1 MTPSQTELQAAPEAK
16 IDLTKQQDLNSN
28 AGSGRLLS
36 LDFFRGLTI
45 ALMILVN
52 NPGSDTHYWPLS
64 HAKWNGWTPTDLVF
78 PFFLFIT
85 GVSLV
90 YSFSSRLARGQSRGE
105 LMKHV
110 VRRAVILILLGIFL
124 NGFPNRYNLHTLRF
138 EGVLQRIGVCYLFA
152 SMIYFWTKPRG
163 RAAVIFACLAG
174 YWVLMRFVPVPGFG
188 TPTHQIPLLDPNR
201 NLTAW
206 LDRLLFSGHLYE
218 GTRDPEGVIS
228 TVPAIAS
235 VLFGVFAGE
244 WLRSARASG
253 KKVWGMLAC
262 GAMGFLLAETWNIW
276 FPINKKLWTSSFV
289 LLTTGLA
296 LIVFGLCYWLLD
308 VRKLRWIPTKPAT
321 VFGMNAIA
329 AYVFAEVFAML
340 LGGLKWRDS
349 EAVFRSLQ
357 EHIYDSVFAP
367 LGSAEFSSLVYS
379 ICFVMVCWALMWV
392 LYRKKIFFKI

>member
-1 MTPSQTELQAAPEAK
+1 MTPTQTELQAAPDAK
-16 IDLTKQQDLNSN
+16 IDLKKQQDLNSS

-340 LGGLKWRDS
+340 LGGLKWRGS

>member
-1 MTPSQTELQAAPEAK
+1 MTPTRPELQATPEVET
-16 IDLTKQQDLNSN
+16 ISTKQQELKSN
-28 AGSGRLLS
+28 GGSGRLLS

-64 HAKWNGWTPTDLVF
+64 HAVWNGWTLTDLVF

-110 VRRAVILILLGIFL
+110 VRRAVILILLGIFI
-124 NGFPNRYNLHTLRF
+124 NGFPNRYNIHTLRF
-138 EGVLQRIGVCYLFA
+138 EGVLQRIGLCYLAA
-152 SMIYFWTKPRG
+152 SMIYFWVKPRG
-163 RAAVIFACLAG
+163 RAAVVFACLVG

-188 TPTHQIPLLDPNR
+188 TPTHQMPLMDPDR

-206 LDRLLFSGHLYE
+206 LDRLLFSGHLYN
-218 GTRDPEGVIS
+218 GTRDPEGVLS
-228 TVPAIAS
+228 TIPAIAS
-235 VLFGVFAGE
+235 ALFGVFTAE

-253 KKVWGMLAC
+253 KKVLGMLAC
-262 GAMGFLLAETWNIW
+262 GAAGFLLGETWNIW
-276 FPINKKLWTSSFV
+276 FPINKNLWTSSFV

-296 LIVFGLCYWLLD
+296 LTVFGLCYWLLD
-308 VRKLRWIPTKPAT
+308 VRKVRWIPTMPAI

-329 AYVFAEVFAML
+329 AYVFAELFALLLDVFRWS
-340 LGGLKWRDS
+340 GGQPP
-349 EAVFRSLQ
+349 ARSLQ
-357 EHIYDSVFAP
+357 DRVYEVVFAP
-367 LGSAEFSSLVYS
+367 LDGAEFSSLVYS
-379 ICFVMVCWALMWV
+379 ICFVVVCWAVMWV

>member
-1 MTPSQTELQAAPEAK
+1 MTPLQPDLQAAPKPESLPPK
-16 IDLTKQQDLNSN
+16 PLELNPSP
-28 AGSGRLLS
+28 GTGRLLS

-52 NPGSDTHYWPLS
+52 NAGSDEHYWPLS

-105 LMKHV
+105 LMRHV
-110 VRRAVILILLGIFL
+110 VRRAAILILLGLFI
-124 NGFPNRYNLHTLRF
+124 NGFPNRYNPHTLRF
-138 EGVLQRIGVCYLFA
+138 EGVLQRIGLCYLAA
-152 SMIYFWTKPRG
+152 SVIYFWTKPRG
-163 RAAVIFACLAG
+163 RAAVIFLCLIG
-174 YWVLMRFVPVPGFG
+174 YWVVMRFVPVPGFG
-188 TPTHQIPLLDPNR
+188 TPTHQIPLLDPDR

-218 GTRDPEGVIS
+218 GTRDPEGVLS
-228 TVPAIAS
+228 TIPAIAS
-235 VLFGVFAGE
+235 VLFGVFTGE

-253 KKVWGMLAC
+253 KKVLGMLAC
-262 GAMGFLLAETWNIW
+262 GAAGSLLAEAWNIW

-308 VRKLRWIPTKPAT
+308 VRKARWIPTKPAT

-329 AYVFAEVFAML
+329 AYVFSEVFAIL
-340 LGGLKWRDS
+340 LDVARWPGSHPPSRSFHGG
-349 EAVFRSLQ
+349 
-357 EHIYDSVFAP
+357 IYATLFAP
-367 LGSAEFSSLVYS
+367 LGSHGFGSLIYS
-379 ICFVMVCWALMWV
+379 ICFVLVCWALMWA
-392 LYRKKIFFKI
+392 LYRRKIFFKI

>member
-1 MTPSQTELQAAPEAK
+1 MTPTQPELQATPEVET
-16 IDLTKQQDLNSN
+16 ISTKQQEFNGD

-64 HAKWNGWTPTDLVF
+64 HAAWNGWTPTDLVF

-110 VRRAVILILLGIFL
+110 VRRAAILILLGIFL
-124 NGFPNRYNLHTLRF
+124 NGFPDRYNIHTLRF
-138 EGVLQRIGVCYLFA
+138 EGVLQRIGLCYLFA
-152 SMIYFWTKPRG
+152 SIIYFWTKPRG
-163 RAAVIFACLAG
+163 RAAVIVACLVG

-188 TPTHQIPLLDPNR
+188 TPTHQIPLLDPDR

-228 TVPAIAS
+228 TIPAIAS
-235 VLFGVFAGE
+235 VLFGVFTGE
-244 WLRSARASG
+244 WLRSARDSG

-262 GAMGFLLAETWNIW
+262 GAVGFLLAETWNIW

-296 LIVFGLCYWLLD
+296 LIVLGLCYWLLD
-308 VRKLRWIPTKPAT
+308 VRKVRWVPTKPAI

-329 AYVFAEVFAML
+329 AYVTAELLAIL
-340 LGGLKWRDS
+340 LGAVQWRGS
-349 EAVFRSLQ
+349 EGVFRSLQ
-357 EHIYDSVFAP
+357 DHIYEAVFAP
-367 LGSAEFSSLVYS
+367 LGSAEFGSLIYS
-379 ICFVMVCWALMWV
+379 ICFVLVCWALMWV

>member
-1 MTPSQTELQAAPEAK
+1 MTPTQPELQATPEPET
-16 IDLTKQQDLNSN
+16 ISTKPQDFTSNSS
-28 AGSGRLLS
+28 GGRLLS

-52 NPGSDTHYWPLS
+52 NAGSDEHYWPLS

-110 VRRAVILILLGIFL
+110 ARRAVILILLGMFI
-124 NGFPNRYNLHTLRF
+124 NGFPNRYNPHTLRF
-138 EGVLQRIGVCYLFA
+138 EGVLQRIGVCYLA
-152 SMIYFWTKPRG
+152 TSVIYFWTKARG
-163 RAAVIFACLAG
+163 RAAIIFACLVG
-174 YWVLMRFVPVPGFG
+174 YWLVMRFVPVPGFG
-188 TPTHQIPLLDPNR
+188 TPTHQIPLLDPDR

-218 GTRDPEGVIS
+218 GTRDPEGVLS
-228 TVPAIAS
+228 TIPAIAS

-244 WLRSARASG
+244 WLRSARAGG

-262 GAMGFLLAETWNIW
+262 GAAGFLLAETWNIW

-308 VRKLRWIPTKPAT
+308 VRKARRIPTKPAII
-321 VFGMNAIA
+321 FGMNAIA
-329 AYVFAEVFAML
+329 AYVFSEVFAAL
-340 LGGLKWRDS
+340 LNVGRWPGSDPSSGNFQQRIF
-349 EAVFRSLQ
+349 AT
-357 EHIYDSVFAP
+357 VFAP
-367 LGSAEFSSLVYS
+367 LGSPEFGSLIYS
-379 ICFVMVCWALMWV
+379 ISFVLVCWALMWV

>member
-1 MTPSQTELQAAPEAK
+1 MTATQPDMQATPQPETVSTK
-16 IDLTKQQDLNSN
+16 PQDLTSSSS
-28 AGSGRLLS
+28 GGRLLS

-52 NPGSDTHYWPLS
+52 NAGSDEHYWPLS

-110 VRRAVILILLGIFL
+110 ARRAVILILLGMFI

-138 EGVLQRIGVCYLFA
+138 EGVLQRIGVCYLAA
-152 SMIYFWTKPRG
+152 SVIYFWTKARG
-163 RAAVIFACLAG
+163 RAAVIFACLVG
-174 YWVLMRFVPVPGFG
+174 YWLVMRFVPVPGFG
-188 TPTHQIPLLDPNR
+188 TPTHRIPLLDPDR

-218 GTRDPEGVIS
+218 GTRDPEGVLS
-228 TVPAIAS
+228 TIPAIAS

-253 KKVWGMLAC
+253 KKVWGMLVC
-262 GAMGFLLAETWNIW
+262 GAAGFLLAEAWNVWI
-276 FPINKKLWTSSFV
+276 PINKKLWTSSFV

-308 VRKLRWIPTKPAT
+308 VRKARWIPTRPAI

-329 AYVFAEVFAML
+329 AYVFSEVFAAL
-340 LGGLKWRDS
+340 LNVGRWPGSDPS
-349 EAVFRSLQ
+349 SGSFQ
-357 EHIYDSVFAP
+357 ERIFETVFAP
-367 LGSAEFSSLVYS
+367 LGSPEFSSLVYS
-379 ICFVMVCWALMWV
+379 ISFVLVCWALMWV

>member
-1 MTPSQTELQAAPEAK
+1 MTPTQPELQATAEVE
-16 IDLTKQQDLNSN
+16 TSSTREREFNGN

-64 HAKWNGWTPTDLVF
+64 HAVWNGWTPTDLVF

-110 VRRAVILILLGIFL
+110 VRRAAVLILLGIFI
-124 NGFPNRYNLHTLRF
+124 NGFPNRYNIHTLRF
-138 EGVLQRIGVCYLFA
+138 EGVLQRIGLCYLAA
-152 SMIYFWTKPRG
+152 SMIYFWMKPRG
-163 RAAVIFACLAG
+163 RAAVIFVSLVG

-188 TPTHQIPLLDPNR
+188 TPTHQIPLLDPDR
-201 NLTAW
+201 NLVAW
-206 LDRLLFSGHLYE
+206 VDRLLFSGHLYE
-218 GTRDPEGVIS
+218 GARDPEGLIS
-228 TVPAIAS
+228 TIPAIAS
-235 VLFGVFAGE
+235 MLFGVFTGE

-253 KKVWGMLAC
+253 KKVWGILAC
-262 GAMGFLLAETWNIW
+262 GAVGFLLAETWNIW

-289 LLTTGLA
+289 LLTAGLA

-308 VRKLRWIPTKPAT
+308 VRKVRWIPATPAI

-329 AYVFAEVFAML
+329 AYVFAELLALVLDVFRWS
-340 LGGLKWRDS
+340 GGQLP
-349 EAVFRSLQ
+349 ARSLQ
-357 EHIYDSVFAP
+357 DRVYEVVFAP
-367 LGSAEFSSLVYS
+367 IDGAEFSSLVYS
-379 ICFVMVCWALMWV
+379 ICFVLVCWALMWV
-392 LYRKKIFFKI
+392 LYQKKIFFKI

>member
-1 MTPSQTELQAAPEAK
+1 MTPTQPELQATPQPGTV
-16 IDLTKQQDLNSN
+16 LTKQQGSNSDPS
-28 AGSGRLLS
+28 SGRLLS

-52 NPGSDTHYWPLS
+52 NPGSDTPYWPLS

-110 VRRAVILILLGIFL
+110 VRRAVILILLGILL

-138 EGVLQRIGVCYLFA
+138 EGVLQRIGLCYLA
-152 SMIYFWTKPRG
+152 GSLIYFWTKPRG
-163 RAAVIFACLAG
+163 RAAVIFACLVG

-188 TPTHQIPLLDPNR
+188 TPTHQIPLLDPDR

-228 TVPAIAS
+228 TIPAIAS
-235 VLFGVFAGE
+235 VLFGVFTGE
-244 WLRSARASG
+244 WLRSARTSG
-253 KKVWGMLAC
+253 RKVLGMLAC
-262 GAMGFLLAETWNIW
+262 GAAGFLLAETWNIW

-296 LIVFGLCYWLLD
+296 LLVFGLCYWLLD
-308 VRKLRWIPTKPAT
+308 VRKVRWIPSKPAT

-329 AYVFAEVFAML
+329 AYVFSEVIAKLFEVLCQRGTDSCRAVGTVFA
-340 LGGLKWRDS
+340 R
-349 EAVFRSLQ
+349 
-357 EHIYDSVFAP
+357 

-379 ICFVMVCWALMWV
+379 ICFVLLCWVLMWV
-392 LYRKKIFFKI
+392 LYRKRIFFKI

>member
-1 MTPSQTELQAAPEAK
+1 MTPTQPELQVIPEPQAVSKNEQDFNGNAA
-16 IDLTKQQDLNSN
+16 
-28 AGSGRLLS
+28 GGRLLS

-45 ALMILVN
+45 ALMILVIN
-52 NPGSDTHYWPLS
+52 AGNDTPYWPLS
-64 HAKWNGWTPTDLVF
+64 HARWNGWTPTDLVF

-90 YSFSSRLARGQSRGE
+90 YSFSSRLTRGQSRGE

-110 VRRAVILILLGIFL
+110 VRRSVILILLGIFI

-138 EGVLQRIGVCYLFA
+138 EGVLQRIGLCYLFA
-152 SMIYFWTKPRG
+152 SLIYFWMKPRG
-163 RAAVIFACLAG
+163 RAAVIFACLVG

-188 TPTHQIPLLDPNR
+188 TPTHQIPLLDPDR

-206 LDRLLFSGHLYE
+206 MDRLLFSGHLYE
-218 GTRDPEGVIS
+218 GTRDPEGLIS
-228 TVPAIAS
+228 TIPAIAS

-244 WLRSARASG
+244 WLRSARGSA
-253 KKVWGMLAC
+253 KKVWGMLVC
-262 GAMGFLLAETWNIW
+262 GAAGFLLAETWSIW

-308 VRKLRWIPTKPAT
+308 VRKVRWIPSKPAT
-321 VFGMNAIA
+321 VFGMNAIV
-329 AYVFAEVFAML
+329 AYVFAEL
-340 LGGLKWRDS
+340 LALALD
-349 EAVFRSLQ
+349 VFRWSDGQ
-357 EHIYDSVFAP
+357 PPARSFQDRIYEVVFAP
-367 LGSAEFSSLVYS
+367 LGSAELSSLAYS
-379 ICFVMVCWALMWV
+379 ICFVLVCWALMWV

>member
-1 MTPSQTELQAAPEAK
+1 MTPTQTEFQAAAEAK
-16 IDLTKQQDLNSN
+16 TVLMKQQEFNSN
-28 AGSGRLLS
+28 ATSERLLS

-64 HAKWNGWTPTDLVF
+64 HARWNGWTPTDLVF
-78 PFFLFIT
+78 PFFLLIT

-110 VRRAVILILLGIFL
+110 VRRALILILLGIFI

-138 EGVLQRIGVCYLFA
+138 EGVLQRIGLCYLFA
-152 SMIYFWTKPRG
+152 SMIYFWTKPWG
-163 RAAVIFACLAG
+163 RATVIFACLVG

-188 TPTHQIPLLDPNR
+188 TPTHEIPLLDPDR

-218 GTRDPEGVIS
+218 GTRDPEGIIS
-228 TVPAIAS
+228 TIPAIAS
-235 VLFGVFAGE
+235 VLFGVFTGE
-244 WLRSARASG
+244 WLRSARTSG
-253 KKVWGMLAC
+253 KKVLGMLVC
-262 GAMGFLLAETWNIW
+262 GAAGFFLAETWNIW

-308 VRKLRWIPTKPAT
+308 VRKARWIPTKPAT

-329 AYVFAEVFAML
+329 AYVFAEVLAIL
-340 LGGLKWRDS
+340 LGVVKWS
-349 EAVFRSLQ
+349 GSYPPARSLQ
-357 EHIYDSVFAP
+357 DRVYTTVFEP
-367 LGSAEFSSLVYS
+367 LGSPEFSSLVYS
-379 ICFVMVCWALMWV
+379 ICFVLVCWVVMWV